1 MRKRLLLYFS
11 IPLLS
16 FATLVHAA
24 PMVMEMNMGIAEQIE
39 QERSISMTVVGNSV
53 QVTGAN
59 GMTLEVVSLTGRHV
73 ASYKIDSPAQHID
86 LNLSKGCYILKVG
99 KFVRKVTIR

>member
-1 MRKRLLLYFS
+1 MRKRLFLYFGAF
-11 IPLLS
+11 LLS
-16 FATLVHAA
+16 FATFVHAA
-24 PMVMEMNMGIAEQIE
+24 PMVLEMNMGVAEQVE

-59 GMTLEVVSLTGRHV
+59 GLTLEVVSLTGRHV
-73 ASYKIDSPAQHID
+73 ASYKIDAPAQRID

-99 KFVRKVTIR
+99 KFVRKVTIQ